1 MCSLLPSK
9 EFMATAQGPSSIL
22 RKRERERDR
31 ERGRE
36 REKGRRRKRREIK
49 MTQVNTV
56 LVRPDIQYIINVFQ
70 IVCMIVFLKVSQLLG
85 H

>member
-1 MCSLLPSK
+1 
-9 EFMATAQGPSSIL
+9 
-22 RKRERERDR
+22 
-31 ERGRE
+31 
-36 REKGRRRKRREIK
+36 